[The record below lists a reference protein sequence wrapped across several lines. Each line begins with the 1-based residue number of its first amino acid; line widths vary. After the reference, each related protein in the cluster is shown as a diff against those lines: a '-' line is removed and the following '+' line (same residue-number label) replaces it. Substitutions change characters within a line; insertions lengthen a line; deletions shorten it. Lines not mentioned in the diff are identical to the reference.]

1 MPGDAVLYRLMS
13 WLSPSYP
20 VGAYSY
26 SHGIEYA
33 VETGLVADRGS
44 LGEWIETALVLGS
57 GQSDG
62 VFFRETF
69 DAVAEADWDR
79 LAEIAELASAF
90 RASAEMAIETLGQGE
105 AFLATTRA
113 VWAAPALDRL
123 KPPVAYPVAVAA
135 ACAGHEIP
143 LEAGLFAYLHGFA
156 ANLVSA
162 GLRLIPLGQTDG
174 QAAMRELENAVCCA
188 RDGALATPLDDLG
201 TAAPIIDWASMG
213 HETQY
218 TRLFRS

>member
-1 MPGDAVLYRLMS
+1 MTDDAALYRLMS

-33 VETGLVADRGS
+33 VEAGLVADRGS
-44 LGEWIETALVLGS
+44 LAAWIETALLLGS

-69 DAVAEADWDR
+69 HAVADANWDR
-79 LAEIAELASAF
+79 LAEMAELACAF
-90 RASAEMAIETLGQGE
+90 RASAEMAIESLGQGE

-123 KPPVAYPVAVAA
+123 KPPIAYPVAVAA
-135 ACAGHEIP
+135 ACAAHEIP
-143 LEAGLFAYLHGFA
+143 LTSGLFAYLHGFA

-162 GLRLIPLGQTDG
+162 GVRLIPLGQTDG
-174 QAAMRELENAVCCA
+174 QAAMRGLENAICCA
-188 RDGALATPLDDLG
+188 RDKALATPLDDLG
-201 TAAPIIDWASMG
+201 TATPIIDWASMR